1 MPNKL
6 PTDAAVGANREGAVV
21 VVEVES
27 DMPKRFPVTDAEGAN
42 KEPVEDAAD
51 PNRPVL
57 AEDADGFPNRL
68 ARTTLHF
75 IFT

>member
-1 MPNKL
+1 M
-6 PTDAAVGANREGAVV
+6 GANREGAVV

-42 KEPVEDAAD
+42 KEPVEDA
-51 PNRPVL
+51 
-57 AEDADGFPNRL
+57 DGFPNRL